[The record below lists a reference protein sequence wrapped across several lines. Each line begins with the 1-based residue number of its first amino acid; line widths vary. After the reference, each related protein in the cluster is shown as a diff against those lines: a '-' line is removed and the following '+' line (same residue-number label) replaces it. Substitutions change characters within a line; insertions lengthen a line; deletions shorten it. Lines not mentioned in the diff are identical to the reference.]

1 MAAPQ
6 PEKSD
11 QATKASSPATGG
23 DGPKPGAAT
32 TPNAPNAAKPAA
44 PKPNAAKPVRRAGSL
59 FSRLFFSLVILLML
73 LGVAGYG
80 ALLLRDTDPRIRV
93 AADYV
98 DEGVTQA
105 RGLIAG
111 LTGEAPTAEA
121 PRGGVRP
128 TLEKAPLTPQEPA
141 AEPEKSAEAPAP
153 EAPAPEAPAPDA
165 PAKSAEAEI
174 AEAKPA
180 EVKPDEPKAP
190 EAKPVEPKPAE
201 TKAAESKP
209 AEPAPE
215 VKPVEAAPPVAAA
228 PAPAPAPAPVAK
240 ADSRDADGFS
250 DRDLINALEGR
261 LDALSDEMRGLREKL
276 DAPKNETRAAPVAE
290 TPKPAATSDTAAAA
304 VVLAFALQRELEAG
318 RPYAAE
324 IAAFARLGTEPA
336 PAPVLVE
343 LAEKG
348 APTGPALRE
357 AFLPLAKKLR
367 AHESHADSGAL
378 TDHLLQGASKLVKV
392 RPTGEAQPETLD
404 GKIDRLEAALGHN
417 DFDAA
422 ARLFDS
428 LPEEARTDAADFG
441 ARLRQRQEAAKAA
454 DELLSGV
461 IAALGKK

>member
-23 DGPKPGAAT
+23 DGPKPGAAA
-32 TPNAPNAAKPAA
+32 TPNAS
-44 PKPNAAKPVRRAGSL
+44 KPNAAKPVRRAGSL
-59 FSRLFFSLVILLML
+59 VSRLFFSLVILLML

-111 LTGEAPTAEA
+111 LTGAAPTAEP

-128 TLEKAPLTPQEPA
+128 TLEKAPLTPQEPG

-153 EAPAPEAPAPDA
+153 EAPAPDA
-165 PAKSAEAEI
+165 PAKNAEAKNAEAEI

-190 EAKPVEPKPAE
+190 EARPVEP
-201 TKAAESKP
+201 KAAESKP

-228 PAPAPAPAPVAK
+228 APAPAPVAK
-240 ADSRDADGFS
+240 AESRDADGFS

-261 LDALSDEMRGLREKL
+261 LDALSDELRGLREKL

-290 TPKPAATSDTAAAA
+290 TPKPAASSDAAAAA

>member
-32 TPNAPNAAKPAA
+32 TPNAPNAPNA
-44 PKPNAAKPVRRAGSL
+44 PKPNAPKPARRAGSL
-59 FSRLFFSLVILLML
+59 ISRLFFSLVILLML

-111 LTGEAPTAEA
+111 LTGEAPTAEP

-128 TLEKAPLTPQEPA
+128 TLEKAPLAPQEPA

-153 EAPAPEAPAPDA
+153 DA
-165 PAKSAEAEI
+165 SAKSAEAKSAEAEI

-190 EAKPVEPKPAE
+190 EAKPVEPKAAE
-201 TKAAESKP
+201 NKAAENKP

-215 VKPVEAAPPVAAA
+215 VKPVEAAPPVAA
-228 PAPAPAPAPVAK
+228 APAPAPVAK

-261 LDALSDEMRGLREKL
+261 LDALSDELRGLREKL

-290 TPKPAATSDTAAAA
+290 TPKPAATSDAAAAA

-324 IAAFARLGTEPA
+324 IAAFSRLGTEPA

>member
-23 DGPKPGAAT
+23 DGPKPGAAA
-32 TPNAPNAAKPAA
+32 TPNA

-111 LTGEAPTAEA
+111 LTGEAPTAEP

-128 TLEKAPLTPQEPA
+128 TLEKAPLAPQEPA

-153 EAPAPEAPAPDA
+153 DAPAKSAE
-165 PAKSAEAEI
+165 AKSAEAEI

-180 EVKPDEPKAP
+180 EVKPDEAKAP
-190 EAKPVEPKPAE
+190 EAKPVEP
-201 TKAAESKP
+201 KAAESKP

-215 VKPVEAAPPVAAA
+215 VKPVEAAPPVVAA

-261 LDALSDEMRGLREKL
+261 LDALSDELRGLREKL

-290 TPKPAATSDTAAAA
+290 TPKPAATSDAAAAA

-324 IAAFARLGTEPA
+324 IAAFSRLGTEPA
-336 PAPVLVE
+336 PAPVLIE
-343 LAEKG
+343 FAEKG

-428 LPEEARTDAADFG
+428 LPEEARSDAADFG